1 MTIKQKRFKEGI
13 VEKIVGLNKKTNTQI
28 AKDSGYSEKTA
39 YSIASENLNKPEI
52 KAEIDKRIAEI
63 EAKTEIDV
71 KIPIENM
78 NLKEL
83 NEFLGIMG
91 MGSEYIK
98 YIKEN
103 NISLYEQ
110 YVNQQKTT

>member
-1 MTIKQKRFKEGI
+1 MLIKEITLKNFKSFGNNEQSL
-13 VEKIVGLNKKTNTQI
+13 KLNTKNGELILLMGRNGNGK
-28 AKDSGYSEKTA
+28 SV
-39 YSIASENLNKPEI
+39 
-52 KAEIDKRIAEI
+52 IDE
-63 EAKTEIDV
+63 TEIDV

>member
-1 MTIKQKRFKEGI
+1 MLIKEITLKNFKSFGNNEQSLKLNT
-13 VEKIVGLNKKTNTQI
+13 EKGELILLMGRNGNGKSV
-28 AKDSGYSEKTA
+28 
-39 YSIASENLNKPEI
+39 
-52 KAEIDKRIAEI
+52 IDE
-63 EAKTEIDV
+63 TEIDV

-98 YIKEN
+98 CIKEN

>member
-1 MTIKQKRFKEGI
+1 MLIKEITLKNFKSFGNNEQSLKLNT
-13 VEKIVGLNKKTNTQI
+13 EKGELILLMGRNGNGKSV
-28 AKDSGYSEKTA
+28 
-39 YSIASENLNKPEI
+39 
-52 KAEIDKRIAEI
+52 IDE
-63 EAKTEIDV
+63 TEIDV

-110 YVNQQKTT
+110 YVNQQKTA